1 MGEGVSICINY
12 WMIHFVENNPNLKV
26 LAKFKGYFSAIIF
39 EQNITMDIKITKTEI
54 SKLKDIDF
62 DNIPFGKYT
71 SDHMFV
77 MDYADGQWGDFR
89 IVPYQGFVIDPQS
102 KALQYCQCIFEGM
115 KATIGADGIPKLLRP
130 DLNIERFNLS
140 AERMC
145 MPKVPNDIFL
155 KALKAIIALEINWIP
170 KATGSALYLRPTMIA
185 TESSL
190 AVTPSDTYT
199 FYIYTGPV
207 QPYFTKPIRLVTEQ
221 KLIRAVPGG
230 TGEAKTGG
238 NYAGSLMASQLAK
251 QKGFDQIIWLESP
264 EFKKIQEAG
273 MMNLFFVIDDAVL
286 TPKLTGAVLKGTTR
300 TYFIDILEEKNI
312 KVEVRDI
319 YIDEILEAYKKGNL
333 KEAFG
338 SGTAA
343 VVSHISEITHG
354 DILMVLPKVEDRKI
368 SNMLYQEINELRAGL
383 IEDKRNWLV
392 PVEVYS

>member
-1 MGEGVSICINY
+1 
-12 WMIHFVENNPNLKV
+12 
-26 LAKFKGYFSAIIF
+26 
-39 EQNITMDIKITKTEI
+39 
-54 SKLKDIDF
+54 
-62 DNIPFGKYT
+62 
-71 SDHMFV
+71 
-77 MDYADGQWGDFR
+77 
-89 IVPYQGFVIDPQS
+89 
-102 KALQYCQCIFEGM
+102 M

-145 MPKVPNDIFL
+145 MPAVPDNIFL
-155 KALKAIIALEINWIP
+155 TALKAITSLEINWIP
-170 KATGSALYLRPTMIA
+170 KAAGSALYLRPTMIA

-190 AVTPSDTYT
+190 GVTPSDTYT

-207 QPYFTKPIRLVTEQ
+207 QPYFTKPIKLITEQ
-221 KLIRAVPGG
+221 TLIRAVPGG

-238 NYAGSLMASQLAK
+238 NYAGSLLAGQLAK

-273 MMNLFFVIDDAVL
+273 MMNLFFVIGDTVI
-286 TPKLTGAVLKGTTR
+286 TPKLSGAVLKGTTR
-300 TYFIDILEEKNI
+300 TYFIDILKEKNI

-319 YIDEILEAYKKGNL
+319 YIDEILEAYKNGIL

-354 DILMVLPKVEDRKI
+354 NIHMVLPPEEKDKI
-368 SNMLYQEINELRAGL
+368 SNMLYNEINGLRAGT

-392 PVEVYS
+392 PVKINA

>member
-1 MGEGVSICINY
+1 MHIE
-12 WMIHFVENNPNLKV
+12 
-26 LAKFKGYFSAIIF
+26 
-39 EQNITMDIKITKTEI
+39 ITKTTI

-62 DNIPFGKYT
+62 NNIPFGKFT

-89 IVPYQGFVIDPQS
+89 IIPYQGFVLDPQS

-115 KATIGADGIPKLLRP
+115 KATMGDDGIPKLLRP

-145 MPKVPNDIFL
+145 MPVIPPAIFL
-155 KALKAIIALEINWIP
+155 AALKAITGLEKDWIP
-170 KATGSALYLRPTMIA
+170 TKEGCALYLRPTMFA

-190 AVTPSDTYT
+190 AVTPSDSYT
-199 FYIYTGPV
+199 FYIYAGPV
-207 QPYFTKPIRLVTEQ
+207 QPYFTQPVKLVTEQ
-221 KLIRAVPGG
+221 TLIRAVPGG
-230 TGEAKTGG
+230 TGEAKAGG
-238 NYAGSLMASQLAK
+238 NYAGSLLASKLAK

-264 EFKKIQEAG
+264 AFKKIQEAG
-273 MMNLFFVIDDAVL
+273 MMNLFFVIGDTVI
-286 TPKLTGAVLKGTTR
+286 TPKLSGAVLKGTTR
-300 TYFIDILEEKNI
+300 TYFIDILKEKNI

-319 YIDEILEAYKKGNL
+319 FIDEVLEAYKNGIL

-343 VVSHISEITHG
+343 VVSHIAEITHG
-354 DILMVLPKVEDRKI
+354 DTHMILPAEGEKI
-368 SNMLYQEINELRAGL
+368 SSMLYKEINGLRAGT

-392 PVEVYS
+392 SVETNILINQ

>member
-1 MGEGVSICINY
+1 
-12 WMIHFVENNPNLKV
+12 
-26 LAKFKGYFSAIIF
+26 
-39 EQNITMDIKITKTEI
+39 MDIQITKTKN

-62 DNIPFGKYT
+62 GNIPFGKHT

-77 MDYADGQWGDFR
+77 MDYADGQWGNFR
-89 IVPYQGFVIDPQS
+89 IVPYQGFVLDPQS

-115 KATIGADGIPKLLRP
+115 KVTMGEDGVPKLLRP
-130 DLNIERFNLS
+130 ELNIERFNLS

-145 MPKVPNDIFL
+145 MPVVPNSIFL
-155 KALKAIIALEINWIP
+155 QALKAIIALDVDWIP
-170 KATGSALYLRPTMIA
+170 KAEGCALYVRPTMFA

-207 QPYFTKPIRLVTEQ
+207 QPYFTTPIKLVTER

-238 NYAGSLMASQLAK
+238 NYAGSLKASQLAK

-264 EFKKIQEAG
+264 EFRKVQEAG
-273 MMNLFFVIDDAVL
+273 MMNLFFVIGDTVL
-286 TPKLTGAVLKGTTR
+286 TPELTGAVLKGTTR
-300 TYFIDILEEKNI
+300 QYFLDILKEKKV

-319 YIDEILEAYKKGNL
+319 YIDEIVEAWKNNEL

-343 VVSHISEITHG
+343 IVSHISEITHG
-354 DILMVLPKVEDRKI
+354 DTRMVLPAAEKRIV
-368 SNMLYQEINELRAGL
+368 SNMLYDEINGLRSGR
-383 IEDKRNWLV
+383 IGDKRNWLV
-392 PVEVYS
+392 PVEVYEKQI

>member
-1 MGEGVSICINY
+1 
-12 WMIHFVENNPNLKV
+12 
-26 LAKFKGYFSAIIF
+26 
-39 EQNITMDIKITKTEI
+39 MDIRITRTEK

-62 DNIPFGKYT
+62 NNIPFGKHT

-77 MDYADGQWGDFR
+77 MDYADGQWGNFR
-89 IVPYQGFVIDPQS
+89 IIPYQGFVLDPQS

-115 KATIGADGIPKLLRP
+115 KAMMGANGIPVLLRP

-145 MPKVPNDIFL
+145 MPVVPKDIFL
-155 KALKAIIALEINWIP
+155 QALKALIALEVNWIP
-170 KATGSALYLRPTMIA
+170 KAEGSALYVRPTMFA

-207 QPYFTKPIRLVTEQ
+207 QPYFTTPIRLVTEQ

-264 EFKKIQEAG
+264 DFKKVQEAG
-273 MMNLFFVIDDAVL
+273 MMNLFFVISDTVL
-286 TPKLTGAVLKGTTR
+286 TPQLTGAVLKGTTR
-300 TYFIDILEEKNI
+300 NYFLDILKEKNI
-312 KVEVRDI
+312 KIEVRDI
-319 YIDEILEAYKKGNL
+319 YIDEILEAYAKGNL

-343 VVSHISEITHG
+343 VVSHIAEITHG
-354 DILMVLPKVEDRKI
+354 NTKMILPMDHEI
-368 SNMLYQEINELRAGL
+368 SNMLRDEINGLRSGRM
-383 IEDKRNWLV
+383 EDKRGWLV
-392 PVEVYS
+392 PVEVKH

>member
-1 MGEGVSICINY
+1 MEI
-12 WMIHFVENNPNLKV
+12 
-26 LAKFKGYFSAIIF
+26 
-39 EQNITMDIKITKTEI
+39 NITRTQH
-54 SKLKDIDF
+54 SKLKEIDF
-62 DNIPFGKYT
+62 DNIPFGKNT

-77 MDYADGQWGDFR
+77 MDYADGQWSNFR
-89 IVPYQGFVIDPQS
+89 IIPYQGLLLDPQS

-145 MPKVPNDIFL
+145 MPAVPAELFL
-155 KALKAIIALEINWIP
+155 TALKAIIRSEINWIP
-170 KATGSALYLRPTMIA
+170 TSEGSALYLRPTMIA

-190 AVTPSDTYT
+190 GVMPSSTYT
-199 FYIYTGPV
+199 FYIYTGPA
-207 QPYFTKPIRLVTEQ
+207 QPYFTKPVKLITEQ
-221 KLIRAVPGG
+221 TLIRAVPGG

-238 NYAGSLMASQLAK
+238 NYAGSFLAGQLAK

-264 EFKKIQEAG
+264 GFKKIQEAG
-273 MMNLFFVIDDAVL
+273 MMNLFFVIGDTVV
-286 TPKLTGAVLKGTTR
+286 TPKLSGAVLKGTTR
-300 TYFIDILEEKNI
+300 TYFIDILKEKNI

-319 YIDEILEAYKKGNL
+319 YIDEILEAHYNGLL

-354 DILMVLPKVEDRKI
+354 DECIVLPISEGIKI
-368 SNMLYQEINELRAGL
+368 SQMLYDEINGLRSGL
-383 IEDKRNWLV
+383 VEDKRNWLV
-392 PVEVYS
+392 PVEVNL

>member
-1 MGEGVSICINY
+1 
-12 WMIHFVENNPNLKV
+12 
-26 LAKFKGYFSAIIF
+26 
-39 EQNITMDIKITKTEI
+39 MDIKITKSQH

-77 MDYADGQWGDFR
+77 MDYADGVWGNFR
-89 IVPYQGFVIDPQS
+89 IIPYQGFVLDPQS

-115 KATIGADGIPKLLRP
+115 KATMGADGIPKLLRP

-145 MPKVPNDIFL
+145 MPQITQDIFL
-155 KALKAIIALEINWIP
+155 KALKAIIATEINWIP
-170 KATGSALYLRPTMIA
+170 KAEGSALYLRPTMFA

-199 FYIYTGPV
+199 FYIYTSPV
-207 QPYFTKPIRLVTEQ
+207 QPYFTKPIRLITEQ
-221 KLIRAVPGG
+221 TLIRAVPGG

-238 NYAGSLMASQLAK
+238 NYAGSLMASELAK

-264 EFKKIQEAG
+264 EFKKVQEAG
-273 MMNLFFVIDDAVL
+273 MMNLFFVIGDTVL
-286 TPKLTGAVLKGTTR
+286 TPKLSGAVLKGTNR
-300 TYFIDILEEKNI
+300 AYFIDILKERNI
-312 KVEVRDI
+312 NVEVRDI
-319 YIDEILEAYKKGNL
+319 YIDEILAAYQKGEL

-354 DILMVLPKVEDRKI
+354 DTLMVLPKAEERKI
-368 SNMLYQEINELRAGL
+368 SNMLFKEINGLRAGT

-392 PVEVYS
+392 PVEVFEEIIK

>member
-1 MGEGVSICINY
+1 
-12 WMIHFVENNPNLKV
+12 
-26 LAKFKGYFSAIIF
+26 
-39 EQNITMDIKITKTEI
+39 MDIKITKSQH

-77 MDYADGQWGDFR
+77 MDFEDGVWGNFR
-89 IVPYQGFVIDPQS
+89 IIPYQGFVLDPQS

-115 KATIGADGIPKLLRP
+115 KATMGADGIPKLLRP

-145 MPKVPNDIFL
+145 MPQITQDIFL
-155 KALKAIIALEINWIP
+155 KALKAIIATEINWIP
-170 KATGSALYLRPTMIA
+170 KAEGSALYLRPTMFA

-199 FYIYTGPV
+199 FYIYTSPV
-207 QPYFTKPIRLVTEQ
+207 QPYFTKPIRLITEQ
-221 KLIRAVPGG
+221 TLIRAVPGG

-238 NYAGSLMASQLAK
+238 NYAGSLMASELAK

-264 EFKKIQEAG
+264 EFKKVQEAG
-273 MMNLFFVIDDAVL
+273 MMNLFFVIGDTVL
-286 TPKLTGAVLKGTTR
+286 TPKLSGAVLKGTNR
-300 TYFIDILEEKNI
+300 TYFIDILKERNI
-312 KVEVRDI
+312 NVEVRDI
-319 YIDEILEAYKKGNL
+319 YIDEILAAYQKGEL

-354 DILMVLPKVEDRKI
+354 DTLMVLPKAEERKI
-368 SNMLYQEINELRAGL
+368 SNMLFKEINGLRAGT

-392 PVEVYS
+392 PVEVFEEIIK

>member
-1 MGEGVSICINY
+1 ME
-12 WMIHFVENNPNLKV
+12 
-26 LAKFKGYFSAIIF
+26 
-39 EQNITMDIKITKTEI
+39 IKITRTEN

-62 DNIPFGKYT
+62 SNIPFGKNT

-77 MDYADGQWGDFR
+77 MDYDNGQWGNFR
-89 IVPYQGFVIDPQS
+89 IIPYQGLLLDPQS

-145 MPKVPNDIFL
+145 MPAIPNQMFL
-155 KALKAIIALEINWIP
+155 TALKAIVRSEINWIP
-170 KATGSALYLRPTMIA
+170 KTEGSALYLRPTMIA

-190 AVTPSDTYT
+190 GVTPSGTYT
-199 FYIYTGPV
+199 FYIYTGPA
-207 QPYFTKPIRLVTEQ
+207 QPYFTKPIKLITEQ
-221 KLIRAVPGG
+221 TLIRAVPGG

-238 NYAGSLMASQLAK
+238 NYAGSFLAGQLAK

-264 EFKKIQEAG
+264 GFTKIQEAG
-273 MMNLFFVIDDAVL
+273 MMNLFFVIGDTVL
-286 TPKLTGAVLKGTTR
+286 TPSLSGAILKGTTR
-300 TYFIDILEEKNI
+300 TYFLDILKEKNI

-319 YIDEILEAYKKGNL
+319 YIDEILEAHQKGNL

-343 VVSHISEITHG
+343 VVSEIAEITHG
-354 DILMVLPKVEDRKI
+354 DVCMVLPNANGYKI
-368 SNMLYQEINELRAGL
+368 SKMLYDEITGLRSGL

-392 PVEVYS
+392 PVEI